1 MTCWSCLYYRLDGCL
16 QNMRLYRET
25 NAGPECPWFEYE
37 PGSDEQ
43 VKQEEEQTWNEHSN
57 STAALIAT

>member
-1 MTCWSCLYYRLDGCL
+1 MTCWSCLYYRPDGCL

-37 PGSDEQ
+37 PGSDEK
-43 VKQEEEQTWNEHSN
+43 VKEIESQD
-57 STAALIAT
+57 A